1 MSTIRDINDAA
12 VVDRLN
18 RVIAEYGLADAEG
31 DYVAPTSV
39 RRRRGFNAAEASGL
53 ATLSLVRAE
62 GILRW
67 HYEPPVSA
75 GRSVR
80 RRRAG
85 GRPVGAEVLTDL
97 NFKELPP
104 NEVTQ
109 ALEQLDAKLTPI
121 QGLRRLQGGKL
132 DPVRDLKS
140 AGRVLLLVHGTFSK
154 SDMFVEELQSTR
166 EGRMFLAKAEAKYET
181 ILAFD
186 HPTLSVSPW
195 LNAIDL
201 EEELAGVTGRIDVV
215 AHSRGGLVVAWW
227 LRNASRSVDN
237 VVFVGS
243 PLHGTSL
250 ASPARLRAALDMLA
264 NVFKGLELA
273 GAAAATVVPMMA
285 AVTGITKIV
294 GGTLRL
300 GAKLPLADAGVAIV
314 PGLAAQSRV
323 GNNLE
328 LVRLVRPSWAST
340 APKYY
345 AVMSNF
351 SPTTSNAPIWQFWKH
366 FRSWGVM
373 AGDAAVD
380 AIFEGKNDL
389 VVDNDSMAIVC
400 RKSLAKSAIC
410 DFGDSEDVHHC
421 NYFRQPRTVLFLAK
435 SLKVL

>member
-1 MSTIRDINDAA
+1 M
-12 VVDRLN
+12 
-18 RVIAEYGLADAEG
+18 
-31 DYVAPTSV
+31 
-39 RRRRGFNAAEASGL
+39 
-53 ATLSLVRAE
+53 
-62 GILRW
+62 
-67 HYEPPVSA
+67 
-75 GRSVR
+75 
-80 RRRAG
+80 
-85 GRPVGAEVLTDL
+85 LTNLD
-97 NFKELPP
+97 FTELPP

-109 ALEQLDAKLTPI
+109 ALEKLDLKLTPN
-121 QGLRRLQGGKL
+121 QGLRRLQGGQL
-132 DPVRDLKS
+132 HPVKDFKS
-140 AGRVLLLVHGTFSK
+140 AGPILLLVHGTFSK
-154 SDMFVEELQSTR
+154 SDMFLEELQSTD
-166 EGRMFLAKAEAKYET
+166 EGRTFLAKAEKKYAA

-186 HPTLSVSPW
+186 HPTISVSPW

-201 EEELAGVTGRIDVV
+201 EEELAGVTGKIDVV

-227 LRNASRSVDN
+227 LRNRSRAVDT

-264 NVFKGLELA
+264 NIFRGLDRA

-285 AVTGITKIV
+285 AVTGIAKIV

-300 GAKLPLADAGVAIV
+300 GAKLPLADAGVALV

-340 APKYY
+340 SPTYY
-345 AVMSNF
+345 AVISNF
-351 SPTTSNAPIWQFWKH
+351 CPTTNPAPMWQFWKH

-373 AGDAAVD
+373 AADTAVD

-400 RKSLAKSAIC
+400 KASLTKSAVC
-410 DFGDSEDVHHC
+410 DFGDSEEVHHC
-421 NYFRQPRTVLFLAK
+421 NYFSQTRTVAFLAK
-435 SLKVL
+435 SLKVS